1 MSTETGLNQTA
12 ASAALDLIISGGAD
26 VRLMTQDLAYND
38 GSAELDSKE
47 VSAADYSAYNV
58 AQADWNVSFDT
69 TNNKATLENGI
80 VVDFGETQNDWGTVV
95 DIAIHDP
102 ATDEFIIADE
112 PNNPEITT
120 GEEVSFP
127 VGDITYTLGP

>member
-26 VRLMTQDLAYND
+26 VRLMTEDLDYND

-47 VSAADYSAYNV
+47 VSADDYSAYNV
-58 AQADWNVSFDT
+58 AQADWNVTFDT
-69 TNNKATLENGI
+69 TDNKATLENDI
-80 VVDFGETQNDWGTVV
+80 VVDFGETQNDWGIVV

-102 ATDEFIIADE
+102 GTDEFIIADE

>member
-26 VRLMTQDLAYND
+26 VRLMNQDLAYND
-38 GSAELDSKE
+38 GAAELDTKE

-58 AQADWNVSFDT
+58 AQADWDVTFDT
-69 TNNKATLENGI
+69 TDNKATLENGI

-102 ATDEFIIADE
+102 STDEFIIADE

-127 VGDITYTLGP
+127 TGDITYTLGP